1 MNKYI
6 LILFAMSL
14 IVSCSQ
20 VTSTTSN
27 GFGPRDFA
35 ITMGSQS
42 SVDVVIAMDKLW
54 KEGDFDGMREHI
66 SDTARFVWEDGRVH
80 SREEF
85 INSLKSDSL
94 IYSWT
99 FDWAFSVRDD
109 NSVETN
115 EWVNAGFNVVATSK
129 IGDTLERGHY
139 NEWYRINKDGKIS
152 FWYNTKANR

>member
-1 MNKYI
+1 
-6 LILFAMSL
+6 
-14 IVSCSQ
+14 
-20 VTSTTSN
+20 
-27 GFGPRDFA
+27 
-35 ITMGSQS
+35 MGSQS

-66 SDTARFVWEDGRVH
+66 SDSAQFVWEDGRVH

-94 IYSWT
+94 MYSWT
-99 FDWAFSVRDD
+99 FDWAFSVKDD
-109 NSVETN
+109 NAEETN
-115 EWVNAGFNVVATSK
+115 EWVNAGFNVIAATKS
-129 IGDTLERGHY
+129 GDTLDRGHY

>member
-66 SDTARFVWEDGRVH
+66 SDSARFVWEDGRVH

-94 IYSWT
+94 MYSWT
-99 FDWAFSVRDD
+99 FDWAFSVKDD
-109 NSVETN
+109 N
-115 EWVNAGFNVVATSK
+115 G
-129 IGDTLERGHY
+129 GG
-139 NEWYRINKDGKIS
+139 NK
-152 FWYNTKANR
+152 